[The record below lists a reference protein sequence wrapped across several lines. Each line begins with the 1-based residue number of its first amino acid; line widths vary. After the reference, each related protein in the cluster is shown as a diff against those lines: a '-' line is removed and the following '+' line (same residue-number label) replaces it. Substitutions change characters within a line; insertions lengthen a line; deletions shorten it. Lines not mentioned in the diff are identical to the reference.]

1 MPSLSLPDVHFPE
14 LHLPEMNRDDI
25 NRAMG
30 DARKELSDVRRELDQ
45 MRKDIELPKVDMPK
59 VDMKKMDFSKLEMP
73 RAVTNA
79 AVSAGLMKKKQS
91 RLPFALGAVVTV
103 AVVGFALANTS
114 SLLTRVR
121 ELVQSL
127 RERMTNDRTDASDPY
142 AFDAA
147 STLPVQSS
155 SFSDQLSSSDSP
167 FDGPSDLPI
176 GLGSDGSNG
185 SDGAL
190 GAPDGF
196 EAGLGYDETSRV

>member
-14 LHLPEMNRDDI
+14 LHLPDMNRDDI
-25 NRAMG
+25 NRALG
-30 DARKELSDVRRELDQ
+30 DARKELGDVRRELDQ
-45 MRKDIELPKVDMPK
+45 MRKDIEMPKVDLPKVDLSKMEMPK
-59 VDMKKMDFSKLEMP
+59 
-73 RAVTNA
+73 AVTKA
-79 AVSAGLMKKKQS
+79 AVSAGLMKKKSS

-114 SLLTRVR
+114 SLMARVR

-127 RERMTNDRTDASDPY
+127 RERVSGDQTDASDPY

-147 STLPVQSS
+147 STMPVRSS
-155 SFSDQLSSSDSP
+155 SFSDELPTAGSP
-167 FDGPSDLPI
+167 FDGPSDLPV